1 MAISTV
7 AELKT
12 AVANWLN
19 RSDLTSRIPEFISL
33 TEAQLN
39 RLLRTR
45 EMLVRSTASA
55 SGQYISIPTDY
66 LEMMNIELTSTSPPK
81 RLIYITSDRSDD
93 YREQQNNKTG
103 TPSYYTIEGDS
114 IQLLPTPD
122 ATYTLQLNYYK
133 DIPALSGLADS
144 GNNWLLANHPDIYLY
159 GTLLQSAPYL
169 MDPQSVGTWGTL
181 YMQSMQEL
189 QSADEKSRFSGGT
202 LNMRPNIST
211 HD

>member
-1 MAISTV
+1 MAISTK
-7 AELKT
+7 AELHT

-19 RSDLTSRIPEFISL
+19 RSDLTDRIPEFISL
-33 TEAQLN
+33 AEAQLN

-55 SGQYISIPTDY
+55 TGQYISIPTDY

-103 TPSYYTIEGDS
+103 TPDYYTIEGDS

-133 DIPALSGLADS
+133 DITAIAGLVDS
-144 GNNWLLANHPDIYLY
+144 GYNWLLTSHPDIYLY

-169 MDPQSVGTWGTL
+169 MDPQSIGTWGTM
-181 YMQSMQEL
+181 YSQSIQEL
-189 QSADEKSRFSGGT
+189 QVSDDKSRYSGGT
-202 LNMRPNIST
+202 LNMRPKYIYT
-211 HD
+211 

>member
-1 MAISTV
+1 MAISTK
-7 AELKT
+7 AELHT

-33 TEAQLN
+33 AEAQLN

-55 SGQYISIPTDY
+55 TGQYISIPTDY

-103 TPSYYTIEGDS
+103 APSYYTIEGDA

-133 DIPALSGLADS
+133 DITAIAGLADS
-144 GNNWLLANHPDIYLY
+144 GNNWLLTSHPDIYLY

-169 MDPQSVGTWGTL
+169 MDPQSIGTWGTM
-181 YMQSMQEL
+181 YAQSIQEL
-189 QSADEKSRFSGGT
+189 QTADDKSKYSGGT
-202 LNMRPNIST
+202 LNMRPKYIYT
-211 HD
+211 